1 MSSPAPRRTLV
12 LGGTRSGKS
21 GYAEG
26 LLPADSAVRYA
37 ATARRQP
44 GDDEW
49 EARIAAH
56 RDRRSATWV
65 TVESPD
71 LVGEL
76 SGPGPLLVDD
86 LGTWLTNVLDD
97 ASAWTGPTLP
107 AAVTRRTEALVD
119 AVRRT
124 RGRLVLVSAEV
135 GMGVVPE
142 TRSGRV
148 FRDQLGALN
157 AALAAVCDETV
168 LVIAGLAVPLSSV
181 AGAAPEAPAPP
192 PAPTPPT
199 DSVPPPSPAPSPA
212 EAIGARPVMPPATA
226 SGAPSPGDAAIGA
239 AVGAAAAA
247 TTPAGAS
254 GPGSDPAVLAQADFE
269 PLRPQPVGRPDVAA
283 RREAVARISALAVPV
298 GGLGELG
305 ELGAWLAACQGR
317 CPPRPPVQ
325 ARVLLV
331 ADDHGIAEAG
341 VSAYPADAGRA
352 RAAAALAGTLP
363 VTIAARTAGAA
374 VRTVDVGL
382 SVPVTDGDDGEYVVA
397 RGSGRIDRADAL
409 TSEQAERA
417 YRTGQRL
424 ADEEIDA
431 GADVLVP
438 ASLAV
443 AATTPASVL
452 VAALTGAEPVAVIG
466 RGSGID
472 DTTWMRKAA
481 AVRDALRRARE
492 HLRDPLALLRTVG
505 GSDIVVLAGFLARAA
520 DRRVPVVLDGLAV
533 GAAALLAEELA
544 PGAREWWVAAQ
555 GSTEPAMTL
564 VLEHLSLTP
573 VLGLG
578 LRTDDGTAGVA
589 VLPLLVTAARLIAET
604 GTAADT
610 GIAPLGTG

>member
-21 GYAEG
+21 GYAED
-26 LLPADSAVRYA
+26 LLPADTAVRYA
-37 ATARRQP
+37 ATARRLP

-56 RDRRSATWV
+56 RGRRPATWV

-97 ASAWTGPTLP
+97 ASAWTEPTLP
-107 AAVTRRTEALVD
+107 PAVTRRAEALVD

-124 RGRLVLVSAEV
+124 RGRVVLVSAEV

-157 AALAAVCDETV
+157 AALAEACDETV
-168 LVIAGLAVPLSSV
+168 LVIAGLAVPLSP
-181 AGAAPEAPAPP
+181 AGGLAAPAPP
-192 PAPTPPT
+192 QTE
-199 DSVPPPSPAPSPA
+199 APSAGATTPDNGVVA
-212 EAIGARPVMPPATA
+212 PGAAAAVAAAGSRPVGARPVMP
-226 SGAPSPGDAAIGA
+226 
-239 AVGAAAAA
+239 AA
-247 TTPAGAS
+247 TTS
-254 GPGSDPAVLAQADFE
+254 GPGVATRPAESAPREADPAVLAPADFE
-269 PLRPQPVGRPDVAA
+269 PLRPQPVTRPDVAA

-305 ELGAWLAACQGR
+305 ELGAWLAACQGE

-341 VSAYPADAGRA
+341 VSAYPSDAGRA

-382 SVPVTDGDDGEYVVA
+382 SFPVTDGDAGEHVVA

-443 AATTPASVL
+443 GATTPASVL

-472 DTTWMRKAA
+472 DNTWMRKAA

-505 GSDIVVLAGFLARAA
+505 GSDIVVIAGFLARAA
-520 DRRVPVVLDGLAV
+520 DRRVPVVLDGLVV

-604 GTAADT
+604 GTAVDT
-610 GIAPLGTG
+610 GIVPLGAG

>member
-1 MSSPAPRRTLV
+1 MSTPAPRRTLV

-26 LLPADSAVRYA
+26 LLPAETAVRYA
-37 ATARRQP
+37 ATARRVP

-49 EARIAAH
+49 AARIAAH
-56 RDRRSATWV
+56 RERRPEAWG

-71 LVGEL
+71 LIGEL

-86 LGTWLTNVLDD
+86 MASWLTNVLDD
-97 ASAWTGPTLP
+97 ASAWTEPTLP
-107 AAVTRRTEALVD
+107 DAVNRRVRGLVD

-124 RGRLVLVSAEV
+124 RGRVVLVSAEV
-135 GMGVVPE
+135 GLGVVPE
-142 TRSGRV
+142 TRAGRL

-157 AALAAVCDETV
+157 AALAEVCDETV
-168 LVIAGLAVPLSSV
+168 LVVAGIAVPLSSLAGGALV
-181 AGAAPEAPAPP
+181 GPQAAVPVAAAVPSGPAAGATANGAVAR
-192 PAPTPPT
+192 PTPGPRP
-199 DSVPPPSPAPSPA
+199 V
-212 EAIGARPVMPPATA
+212 GARPVMPAPTNSVG
-226 SGAPSPGDAAIGA
+226 SGAR
-239 AVGAAAAA
+239 
-247 TTPAGAS
+247 
-254 GPGSDPAVLAQADFE
+254 PAVVAAADFE
-269 PLRPQPVGRPDVAA
+269 PLRPRPVGRPDVNA
-283 RREAVARISALAVPV
+283 RRDAVARIAALAAPV
-298 GGLGELG
+298 GGFGELG
-305 ELGAWLAACQGR
+305 ELGTWLAACQGE

-341 VSAYPADAGRA
+341 VSAYPVEAGRA

-382 SVPVTDGDDGEYVVA
+382 SYPVTDGDAGEHVVA
-397 RGSGRIDRADAL
+397 RGSGRIDREDAL
-409 TSEQAERA
+409 TSEQTERA

-431 GADVLVP
+431 GADVLVA

-443 AATTPASVL
+443 GATTPASVL

-472 DTTWMRKAA
+472 DLTWMRKATV
-481 AVRDALRRARE
+481 VRDALRRARD

-505 GSDIVVLAGFLARAA
+505 GTDIVVLAGFLARAA
-520 DRRVPVVLDGLAV
+520 DRRTPVVLDGLVV

-578 LRTDDGTAGVA
+578 VRTDDGTAGVT

-610 GIAPLGTG
+610 GIVRLGTA